1 MGVVNVWGRAF
12 ITPHFFI
19 LTLINAKYLQIPI
32 LFITLP
38 ILTKKEDYIME
49 EKRELYDKICKLLT
63 WYEQENEC
71 PISKEQLKG
80 EMYSTLVEVQNF
92 FCENYGF

>member
-1 MGVVNVWGRAF
+1 
-12 ITPHFFI
+12 
-19 LTLINAKYLQIPI
+19 
-32 LFITLP
+32 
-38 ILTKKEDYIME
+38 ME

-63 WYEQENEC
+63 WYEQKNEC
-71 PISKEQLKG
+71 PISKEQLKE